1 MKSHWRGH
9 APSTRLMLLAIL
21 GRADEGCEDFSL
33 AERILYTACEFWV
46 AVETGTLKTFLGQT
60 AAEQMR
66 NSVFAYRAIGADE
79 VAREVAAA
87 LGVLGL
93 ADTSGGRAACIED
106 LQERLRRSAEPTSDL
121 IDRFSQR
128 VH

>member
-1 MKSHWRGH
+1 MKGQWGGH
-9 APSTRLMLLAIL
+9 SLATRRMLLTIL
-21 GRADEGCEDFSL
+21 GRADEGYENFSL

-60 AAEQMR
+60 AEEQMR
-66 NSVFAYRAIGADE
+66 NSVVAYRAIGAAE

-87 LGVLGL
+87 LEILGL
-93 ADTSGGRAACIED
+93 ADTSGGRAACIDD
-106 LQERLRRSAEPTSDL
+106 LQERLRQSAEPTSDL